1 MFGQFEVHIHII
13 FFYNFLQPLVM
24 LLRRINLFLKFA
36 LLQQGPRDGAEF
48 EFIGKSWRTSI
59 SVIIDH
65 ECYICLQIILSLC
78 IIADNTVTLFRS
90 LTILLLANLLDRLQ
104 YHEAFLLAR

>member
-13 FFYNFLQPLVM
+13 FFYNFSQPLVM

-48 EFIGKSWRTSI
+48 EFIGKS
-59 SVIIDH
+59 
-65 ECYICLQIILSLC
+65 
-78 IIADNTVTLFRS
+78 
-90 LTILLLANLLDRLQ
+90 
-104 YHEAFLLAR
+104 

>member
-13 FFYNFLQPLVM
+13 FLKTFYSPYPVVM

-48 EFIGKSWRTSI
+48 EFIGKS
-59 SVIIDH
+59 
-65 ECYICLQIILSLC
+65 
-78 IIADNTVTLFRS
+78 
-90 LTILLLANLLDRLQ
+90 
-104 YHEAFLLAR
+104 